1 MWSPYLFGNTDDCL
15 CSQQL
20 FSDTNECQWILNTVN
35 TDKCLLHVL
44 HCILRRK
51 SFIVFYIP
59 ILSSIFTAL
68 LHIWIFLLWGVYA
81 NTDRRC
87 GIIEMDGGRF
97 VCSVLLSTVH
107 YVPFLGCNALSAL
120 WPSVLWCFGRQEGH
134 PACKNLVVGCW
145 RGYLSG
151 ARYRLAYGPA
161 DASATHCLLLQKNP
175 DGFYLSG
182 NGSPR

>member
-68 LHIWIFLLWGVYA
+68 LHIWIFLLSGVYA

-134 PACKNLVVGCW
+134 PACKKPSGGMLAW
-145 RGYLSG
+145 LSVWSKVQTCIWPSWCLCHSLP
-151 ARYRLAYGPA
+151 LASVKSRWFLP
-161 DASATHCLLLQKNP
+161 
-175 DGFYLSG
+175 FW
-182 NGSPR
+182 